1 MTSKTKNSS
10 KSSKQVIVLDHARLD
25 PSHCLTDGLFRPIMK
40 GSRTNSAMNIHYR
53 YKDYTFWWRNYEL
66 LNITDQSVFLAVH
79 RLAAEKG
86 RVERVGPEHE
96 NKVMTNV
103 REALE
108 MEMDAVNQECLA
120 LTTSYREIAR
130 TMGISIS
137 GQTITRIRESLLR
150 LGGVSFV
157 IYRGEDT
164 NSTFWKTNLFSTLAS
179 ANGNVVVAIN
189 PMLSKALV
197 GGQSSFINMREQRLL
212 QSDASKRLH
221 LWLSSW
227 SRVEEDRKIDLDLL
241 IPHVWGDEAEGD
253 TLYTRRNTL
262 RKAIKELSEL
272 PNWICYED
280 KETGQVNLRRPA
292 EDLVQDIV
300 EDALLLKSDD
310 DLNLEDN

>member
-1 MTSKTKNSS
+1 MENKTKKPS
-10 KSSKQVIVLDHARLD
+10 KSNKQVIVLDHARVD

-40 GSRTNSAMNIHYR
+40 GSRANTAMNIHYR
-53 YKDYTFWWRNYEL
+53 YKEYTFWWRNYEL

-86 RVERVGPEHE
+86 RVERVGPQHE
-96 NKVMTNV
+96 NQVMKDV

-108 MEMDAVNQECLA
+108 MEMDAEKMECLV

-130 TMGISIS
+130 TMGLSVS
-137 GQTITRIRESLLR
+137 GQTVTRIKDSLLR

-164 NSTFWKTNLFSTLAS
+164 NASFWKTNLFSTLAS

-197 GGQSSFINMREQRLL
+197 GSQSSFINMREQRAL
-212 QSDASKRLH
+212 QSDAAKRLH

-227 SRVEEDRKIDLDLL
+227 SRVNEDRKIDLDLL
-241 IPHVWGDEAEGD
+241 VPHIWGDEAEGD
-253 TLYTRRNTL
+253 ALYSRRNTL
-262 RKAIKELSEL
+262 RKAIKELADL
-272 PNWICYED
+272 PGWVCFED
-280 KETGQVNLRRPA
+280 KDTGAVNIRRP
-292 EDLVQDIV
+292 V
-300 EDALLLKSDD
+300 ENLLE
-310 DLNLEDN
+310 EDNFLQDV

>member
-1 MTSKTKNSS
+1 MENKTKKAS
-10 KSSKQVIVLDHARLD
+10 KSSKQVIVLDHARVD

-40 GSRTNSAMNIHYR
+40 GSRENTAMNIHYR
-53 YKDYTFWWRNYEL
+53 YKDYTFWWRNYAL

-96 NKVMTNV
+96 NKVMIDV

-108 MEMDAVNQECLA
+108 MEMDAENMECLV

-137 GQTITRIRESLLR
+137 GQSVTRIRDSLLR
-150 LGGVSFV
+150 LAGVSFV

-164 NSTFWKTNLFSTLAS
+164 SSTFWKTNLFSTLAS

-197 GGQSSFINMREQRLL
+197 GAQSSFINMREQRAL
-212 QSDASKRLH
+212 QSDAAKRLH

-253 TLYTRRNTL
+253 TLYSRRNTL
-262 RKAIKELSEL
+262 RKAIKELSAL
-272 PNWICYED
+272 PGWICEED
-280 KETGQVNLRRPA
+280 KETNQVNIRRPA
-292 EDLVQDIV
+292 EN
-300 EDALLLKSDD
+300 LLE
-310 DLNLEDN
+310 EDNFLADA